1 MTQQWKLE
9 LFVEKKKLELLA
21 LMFIA
26 YQTDFPNL
34 IKYNVFLLWCINI
47 SITLSMEWWLL
58 LKIKL

>member
-9 LFVEKKKLELLA
+9 LFVGKKKLQLLA

-26 YQTDFPNL
+26 YQTYFPNL

-47 SITLSMEWWLL
+47 SHHTFNGMVI
-58 LKIKL
+58 IV